1 MIKKNSLFFAT
12 DFLAEQIYI
21 LAVIGEAV
29 PNACDYKLQLTFYTG
44 YQGIGKMI
52 WFDTFIL
59 EDYTLEDK
67 EDLQAIVNT
76 YFEED
81 DTLKMAKKALAERY

>member
-1 MIKKNSLFFAT
+1 MIKKNSLYFAT
-12 DFLAEQIYI
+12 DFPKEQIFI

-29 PNACDYKLQLTFYTG
+29 PNLCDYTIQLTFYTG
-44 YQGIGKMI
+44 YQGVGKMI
-52 WFDTFIL
+52 WFDTFIV

-67 EDLQAIVNT
+67 EDLQAIVET

-81 DTLKMAKKALAERY
+81 ETLKKAKQALAERY